1 METRRRAYHAR
12 SRLMAARVRPSPG
25 RRMIAWARHSIP
37 TREGIER
44 NRLLRPVAHRILVP
58 SLWRF
63 NRRSVPRGVALG
75 IFSGILFPFA
85 HMAIAA
91 VLALPFRANVPTAV
105 GVTLVNN
112 PITFVPLMAAAY
124 RVGHAVL
131 RVDHTLPGAP
141 LARNVAANTGWLHWL
156 VADGGPATIV
166 GLLVLA
172 IILSASG
179 YALSTLGWR
188 LWIARKWYRRRS
200 DNHI

>member
-1 METRRRAYHAR
+1 MATRARPGLRRRLIAR
-12 SRLMAARVRPSPG
+12 ARY
-25 RRMIAWARHSIP
+25 AIP
-37 TREGIER
+37 TRESIER

-91 VLALPFRANVPTAV
+91 ALALPFRANVPTAV

-112 PITFVPLMAAAY
+112 PITFVPLMAGAY
-124 RVGHAVL
+124 QIGHWLL
-131 RVDHTLPGAP
+131 RVDRVLPGTPIAS
-141 LARNVAANTGWLHWL
+141 NVVANQGWLHWL
-156 VADGGPATIV
+156 VAQGGPATIV

-172 IILSASG
+172 VALSALG
-179 YALSTLGWR
+179 YAVSSWGWR
-188 LWIARKWYRRRS
+188 LRIAHKWRNRHS
-200 DNHI
+200 NMEI